1 MIAFSYLNIIR
12 VDSCCN
18 AISRW
23 QSRCALNPLRIW
35 PLNGCDLIR
44 HTTTW
49 YSYLDFKT
57 QCILVQQNM
66 ASIKK
71 MSSPNC
77 MGIYNSHP
85 TISRAVNLI
94 KLDNRAEVTL
104 QYLVKVLPTT
114 NHAAHV
120 FSHAL
125 NDNVTHYWNVA
136 FLIIHLSNSFE
147 YIENTATNY
156 FISIE
161 HWVKLYV

>member
-1 MIAFSYLNIIR
+1 
-12 VDSCCN
+12 
-18 AISRW
+18 
-23 QSRCALNPLRIW
+23 
-35 PLNGCDLIR
+35 
-44 HTTTW
+44 
-49 YSYLDFKT
+49 
-57 QCILVQQNM
+57 
-66 ASIKK
+66 

-85 TISRAVNLI
+85 TISRAANLI
-94 KLDNRAEVTL
+94 KLDNRAEVRL

-136 FLIIHLSNSFE
+136 FLIIHLSNGFD
-147 YIENTATNY
+147 YIENTATNH

-161 HWVKLYV
+161 HGVKLLV

>member
-1 MIAFSYLNIIR
+1 MIAFSYYQIR
-12 VDSCCN
+12 VHSCCN
-18 AISRW
+18 ANSRW
-23 QSRCALNPLRIW
+23 QSRCVLNPLRIW
-35 PLNGCDLIR
+35 PLNGCKLIR
-44 HTTTW
+44 HTTIW

-85 TISRAVNLI
+85 TISRAANLI

-114 NHAAHV
+114 SHAAHV
-120 FSHAL
+120 FGHAL

-136 FLIIHLSNSFE
+136 FLIIHLSNGSD
-147 YIENTATNY
+147 YIENTATDY

-161 HWVKLYV
+161 HGVKLLV

>member
-1 MIAFSYLNIIR
+1 
-12 VDSCCN
+12 
-18 AISRW
+18 
-23 QSRCALNPLRIW
+23 
-35 PLNGCDLIR
+35 
-44 HTTTW
+44 
-49 YSYLDFKT
+49 
-57 QCILVQQNM
+57 M

-104 QYLVKVLPTT
+104 QYLVKVLTT
-114 NHAAHV
+114 ANHAAHV

-136 FLIIHLSNSFE
+136 FFIIHLSNGFD

-161 HWVKLYV
+161 HGVKLFV

>member
-1 MIAFSYLNIIR
+1 
-12 VDSCCN
+12 
-18 AISRW
+18 
-23 QSRCALNPLRIW
+23 
-35 PLNGCDLIR
+35 
-44 HTTTW
+44 
-49 YSYLDFKT
+49 
-57 QCILVQQNM
+57 M

-85 TISRAVNLI
+85 TISRTVNLI

-136 FLIIHLSNSFE
+136 FLIIHLSNGFDYIIKTLQQIISFQS
-147 YIENTATNY
+147 
-156 FISIE
+156 SIE
-161 HWVKLYV
+161 WTYSLIRISYIRINLIIKMLNNNLFQFRKKLYPFTKG